1 MPYVIHQPICSGC
14 HRCRVECPV
23 GAIRFKNAKYWI
35 DPEKCIGCG
44 HCATVCHNEAIA
56 DPDAV
61 KAPMH
66 HEPVTLS
73 CDVLVIGAGA
83 SGLSAA
89 AQAAEAGK
97 SVIVLEKNK
106 EIGGSAWYAH
116 VFRSLWSKWHEE
128 AGLHDP
134 RDIVYQQFMRQ
145 TRGSVNGKL
154 VRRIL
159 DADEEFINWLIEQ
172 HDLGKDFT
180 FGPQPFGGYGI
191 TAAYDWDYNHKRID
205 TTIGP
210 GGIGWWMV
218 NKLLSIVEE
227 NGGQVLYHTAAKELK
242 TDEAGQI
249 IGAEAQDEGGTVEII
264 CKACVIASGSYTRNR
279 KLMDRFQPAFYDD
292 GPQPT
297 DGVHVFTHPCC
308 TGDGITMTE
317 AIGADVDYYNKRSGM
332 FGPMRH
338 PFGTVSIAA
347 SGASAFDVDR
357 EGNYF
362 EEQFT
367 MGEVSPLAAV
377 PGRYVW
383 GIADEASVE
392 AACKRSMGRAPDVPG
407 IDMDALYR
415 NWREELDTELSWETM
430 YQADTLEELA
440 EKLHIAPE
448 KLQQAA
454 ARFEASLNEERPP
467 MAPPPAMDPDDKM
480 NWSITELLE
489 GKPGN
494 APGGWA
500 PVEKKPL
507 GSGPYYAIYKKMFH
521 ENSLGGV
528 VIDENTNVV
537 RGGRPVPGLYA
548 VGDGTRGIMVPG
560 EVGVGYIEGTISAL
574 TFALVSGFVA
584 GREAAAFA
592 GGTVF

>member
-1 MPYVIHQPICSGC
+1 MPYVINQPICSGC

-35 DPEKCIGCG
+35 NPEKCIGCG
-44 HCATVCHNEAIA
+44 HCATVCHNEAIS
-56 DPDAV
+56 DPDAAIPPV
-61 KAPMH
+61 H
-66 HEPVTLS
+66 HEPTELS

-97 SVIVLEKNK
+97 HVIVLEKNK

-116 VFRSLWSKWHEE
+116 VFRSLWSKWHQE
-128 AGLHDP
+128 AGLQDP

-145 TRGSVNGKL
+145 TKGSVNGKL

-159 DADEEFINWLIEQ
+159 DADEEFINWLIEK

-210 GGIGWWMV
+210 GGIGWWMA
-218 NKLLSIVEE
+218 NKLLSIVEH

-249 IGAEAQDEGGTVEII
+249 TGVIAQDDGGAVEIT

-279 KLMDRFQPAFYDD
+279 ELMNRFQPAFYDD

-308 TGDGITMTE
+308 TGDGITMAE

-347 SGASAFDVDR
+347 SGASAFDIDR

-367 MGEVSPLAAV
+367 SGEVSPLAAV

-415 NWREELDTELSWETM
+415 NWRQELDTELAWETM
-430 YQADTLEELA
+430 YKADTLDELA

-448 KLQQAA
+448 KLHQAA
-454 ARFEASLNEERPP
+454 ARYDASLKEERPP

-500 PVEKKPL
+500 PMEKKPL
-507 GSGPYYAIYKKMFH
+507 GKGPYYAIYKKMFH

-584 GREAAAFA
+584 GQEAASY
-592 GGTVF
+592 VE